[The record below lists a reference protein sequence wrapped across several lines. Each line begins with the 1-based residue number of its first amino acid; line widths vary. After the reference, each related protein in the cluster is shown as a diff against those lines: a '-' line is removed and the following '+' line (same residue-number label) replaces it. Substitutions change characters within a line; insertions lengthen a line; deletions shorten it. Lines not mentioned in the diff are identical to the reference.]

1 MAADDGRRA
10 VGTVLAEQLAE
21 IECERKVP
29 YATKAIAKREARR
42 IAAEGLQVLTAYR
55 CRWCRAFHL
64 GHRQPGTCERYAP
77 APPACEAS

>member
-42 IAAEGLQVLTAYR
+42 MLNDSFVEHPEPVFSHWR
-55 CRWCRAFHL
+55 
-64 GHRQPGTCERYAP
+64 
-77 APPACEAS
+77 